1 MKNLFLIGSFTLLIA
16 CTNNYTT
23 NNQEGISIT
32 LSGKPTRE
40 EVTELATQV
49 RPSYRQL
56 DYQKREMLGF
66 IHIGMNTFTGAEWGT
81 GNENP
86 AIFNPEQLNAEEW
99 VKTFKDAGITG
110 VILVS
115 KHHDGFCVWPSKY
128 TNHTVASSPWRNG
141 QGDLVKEVA
150 DACKKYDMKFCIYL
164 SPWDMHEP
172 TYGTDAYND
181 HYIHQLEELLTNYG
195 PVYLLWFDGAGVNS
209 KTSGKEMRFDWE
221 RIFKKA
227 RELQPDVLLSGAA
240 PDIRWVGNEAGQGR
254 ETEWCVQ
261 GIDDENVLFG
271 GEIEGLNATSPD
283 LGSIDEL
290 MTKKRL
296 VWYPSRGGL
305 PLRKGWFYN
314 PNDDQTTKSMEYLV
328 NSYFSTVGQN
338 SNLLPNLSP
347 DKTGRFPQ
355 KDAERLIGFGKLIS
369 EMKKTDYAIGA
380 KVLLVSGW
388 DNSSKKDVLTDDDP
402 FTSWQTPMGT
412 KQAEVEIRLKAPA
425 SINVIKL
432 QENIRDYGQRVES
445 FAIDAFTDNQWHEVA
460 TSTTIGF
467 RKMVRLK
474 ETVKTDLFRIRILSS
489 RVSVSLGSIS
499 MYYLPPIQTEKEI
512 QNDRIA
518 LVDNGWD
525 ISTSGIYVK
534 NTPLQYIVD
543 DNENNCFRG
552 IIQKYP
558 SAFIFNFKN
567 QDNIIKGFSYI
578 PDKTEQTGH
587 IEEYAIYF
595 SIDGKSWGEPVAEG
609 RFGNIVNNPVEQ
621 FVPLDAQKVQFAKLE
636 ILKTTSDTISI
647 PRLIWYR

>member
-1 MKNLFLIGSFTLLIA
+1 
-16 CTNNYTT
+16 
-23 NNQEGISIT
+23 
-32 LSGKPTRE
+32 
-40 EVTELATQV
+40 
-49 RPSYRQL
+49 
-56 DYQKREMLGF
+56 
-66 IHIGMNTFTGAEWGT
+66 
-81 GNENP
+81 
-86 AIFNPEQLNAEEW
+86 
-99 VKTFKDAGITG
+99 
-110 VILVS
+110 
-115 KHHDGFCVWPSKY
+115 
-128 TNHTVASSPWRNG
+128 
-141 QGDLVKEVA
+141 
-150 DACKKYDMKFCIYL
+150 
-164 SPWDMHEP
+164 
-172 TYGTDAYND
+172 
-181 HYIHQLEELLTNYG
+181 
-195 PVYLLWFDGAGVNS
+195 
-209 KTSGKEMRFDWE
+209 
-221 RIFKKA
+221 
-227 RELQPDVLLSGAA
+227 
-240 PDIRWVGNEAGQGR
+240 
-254 ETEWCVQ
+254 
-261 GIDDENVLFG
+261 
-271 GEIEGLNATSPD
+271 
-283 LGSIDEL
+283 
-290 MTKKRL
+290 
-296 VWYPSRGGL
+296 
-305 PLRKGWFYN
+305 
-314 PNDDQTTKSMEYLV
+314 
-328 NSYFSTVGQN
+328 
-338 SNLLPNLSP
+338 
-347 DKTGRFPQ
+347 
-355 KDAERLIGFGKLIS
+355 
-369 EMKKTDYAIGA
+369 
-380 KVLLVSGW
+380 
-388 DNSSKKDVLTDDDP
+388 
-402 FTSWQTPMGT
+402 MGT

-534 NTPLQYIVD
+534 NTPLQYVVD